1 MEVRQDEGRGSK
13 ERKPAHGPRRLNA
26 KLRTLIM
33 QEDIVK
39 QIVAVVNRV
48 RKRRE
53 DTGGVSI
60 QQGIKV

>member
-1 MEVRQDEGRGSK
+1 MKGAARRRENQHIDR
-13 ERKPAHGPRRLNA
+13 ARLNA
-26 KLRTLIM
+26 KLRTRIM
-33 QEDIVK
+33 KEDIARQV
-39 QIVAVVNRV
+39 VAVVNRV